1 MYEAKIIA
9 DTEYSRNE
17 MMKAPRL
24 TTMEITYPRF
34 ILPEVN
40 THKII
45 SKSSQSSRAI
55 PLKKIIERVESDPFV
70 PEKFGLNQPGM
81 QSDNFLTG
89 SDAQY
94 ARVAWLN
101 SLDEALASAKAME
114 KINVHKQHATRIL
127 EPYMWQTTILTATE
141 WENFFAL
148 RTHKDAQPEIQKLAT
163 LMRDAY
169 NESEPVNSCFHTPY
183 VTEEEL
189 EETGFAGLVDYK
201 FKATVSAARCAR
213 VSYTNHDGTR
223 DLLKD
228 IALAKR
234 LVASAHWSAFEHQAQ
249 SNLFVS
255 AASVSNFGSKWLQFR
270 KTFDNES
277 NYQKVL
283 DAQ

>member
-1 MYEAKIIA
+1 MYKAKIIA
-9 DTEYSRNE
+9 DTKFSRNGVVT
-17 MMKAPRL
+17 APRL

-55 PLKKIIERVESDPFV
+55 PLKKIIERVESGPFV
-70 PEKFGLNQPGM
+70 PEQFGLNQPGM

-89 SDAQY
+89 SAAEY
-94 ARVAWLN
+94 ARRAWLD
-101 SLDEALASAKAME
+101 SLDEALACAKAME
-114 KINVHKQHATRIL
+114 NINVHKQHATRIL

-169 NESEPVNSCFHTPY
+169 NESEPVNSRFHTPY
-183 VTEEEL
+183 VTEGEL
-189 EETGFAGLVDYK
+189 EETGFAGLVEYK
-201 FKATVSAARCAR
+201 FKAMVSAARCAR

-223 DLLKD
+223 DVVKD

-234 LVASAHWSAFEHQAQ
+234 LVESAHWSAFEHQAQ
-249 SNLFVS
+249 SNLFVG